1 MYMLKQNVVKP
12 IREEKCR
19 LTRFLFLL
27 QVMWGQEV
35 KAKELAVKELREE
48 RRLKEEAEVRIKRR
62 QQAFHQEME
71 ADRRKHKG

>member
-1 MYMLKQNVVKP
+1 
-12 IREEKCR
+12 
-19 LTRFLFLL
+19 
-27 QVMWGQEV
+27 MWGQEV